1 MEDFEP
7 LTHNPFRG
15 DVSVSLSRTASDDF
29 SPVSQYPSLESYD
42 LLTQLR
48 HKDRTVSPDGDKGE
62 RGPFGPTQHG
72 YHEYLLSRRSAAL
85 ILKRCRY
92 PCPQRPIQDVNKHLR
107 PISLT
112 PILSKIGEDYVVHDF
127 VMPAVLKKIDKK
139 PYGTIPKSWTT
150 HALVSLIHN
159 WHISS

>member
-62 RGPFGPTQHG
+62 RGGERRTRTFWPHPTWISWIPPFAKVGCP
-72 YHEYLLSRRSAAL
+72 YLE
-85 ILKRCRY
+85 KM
-92 PCPQRPIQDVNKHLR
+92 Q
-107 PISLT
+107 ISLSPKT
-112 PILSKIGEDYVVHDF
+112 YPRCKQAPSSHF
-127 VMPAVLKKIDKK
+127 
-139 PYGTIPKSWTT
+139 PYAYPVQDCRGLCCSWLCDAGRAKENRQKTIWDNT
-150 HALVSLIHN
+150 
-159 WHISS
+159 